1 MEKKIR
7 IWLKILIILVCSFC
21 LIWLIQ
27 KDKTDFQ
34 LKQPE
39 GERITAD
46 EVFILVQALLEK
58 TVDQTPGTDTGL
70 EEIRIQ
76 YEENLNQ
83 DFLYE
88 DYINILQLLLGE
100 PEKQLLYEK
109 KYKKEFFILKED
121 WYQAFDEILDLFQ
134 MKDIIRKETITVLG
148 SANRLTEK
156 TVDENQLLDIQ
167 GNAYTYRSEKLRD
180 VSFGVIRAYQMDDSL
195 LTLLEQSDETFSL
208 ENVWLMEVD
217 DEKLQFFYQGYEI
230 CYQWQ
235 DVKEKE
241 KAMREAVGDLSFQNG
256 SLRDVRLKQDRAGG
270 KLLRLGDGEIE
281 LEGKGTYP
289 IAENCRAYRLYGELV
304 EVGIDEPVIG
314 YDFTD
319 FVIDQG
325 EVCAMLIVRKENME
339 TIRVAIRNNGFGG
352 LYHEEIRAVSDVDME
367 LVYGKYEDRLSEIIP
382 AGEEVVFS
390 GRSEYLKG
398 DRAELTPLAKTGK
411 IEITSLNRNQ
421 GIPSYRGSMEIM
433 KAKEGILL
441 INELVLEEYLY
452 SVVPSEMPAG
462 YPEEALM
469 AQAVCARTYAAQY
482 LTRPGL
488 GSFGANVDDSVSY
501 QVYNNIPENAAT
513 TKAVKETAGELLL
526 YEGEPISTYYYS
538 TSCGFGA
545 DAGVW
550 KESNREEMPYLT
562 SLHISETQDGENN
575 RDEAE
580 AMTSEEVFSDYIR
593 QVKEEDYE
601 RNEAWYRWEY
611 ELNTLDTEKA
621 LKRLKDRYEA
631 DKSKVLT
638 YTGTDQ
644 DYENPENF
652 ESVQISGFQ
661 KINDISVLKRRQ
673 GGVIDELLLETNQGI
688 FKVISEYNVRYILN
702 QGGAVTRQDGTQ
714 TESAALLPSAYLII
728 DTVKKNENV
737 IGYTIF
743 GGGYGHGVGMSQNG
757 AKAMA
762 LQGLTC
768 EEILTFFY
776 QGCVVG
782 KSAVG

>member
-7 IWLKILIILVCSFC
+7 IWFKILIIIVCSFC

-88 DYINILQLLLGE
+88 DYINILRLLLGE

-121 WYQAFDEILDLFQ
+121 WYQAFDEILDLFR
-134 MKDIIRKETITVLG
+134 MKDIIRQETITVLG
-148 SANRLTEK
+148 GANQLTEK

-195 LTLLEQSDETFSL
+195 LTLLEQSDDTFSL
-208 ENVWLMEVD
+208 ENVWLIEVD

-235 DVKEKE
+235 DVNEKE

-289 IAENCRAYRLYGELV
+289 IAENCRAYRLYEELV
-304 EVGIDEPVIG
+304 ETGIDEPVIG

-325 EVCAMLIVRKENME
+325 KVCAMLIVRKENME

-469 AQAVCARTYAAQY
+469 AQAVCARTYATQY

-562 SLHISETQDGENN
+562 SLHIGETKGEENN
-575 RDEAE
+575 RDLAE
-580 AMTSEEVFSDYIR
+580 SMTSEEEFADYIR
-593 QVKEEDYE
+593 QVKEDDYE

-611 ELNTLDTEKA
+611 EVNTLDTEKA
-621 LKRLKDRYEA
+621 AKRLKDRYEA

-652 ESVQISGFQ
+652 EAVPISSFQ
-661 KINDISVLKRRQ
+661 KIHDISVLKRRQ

-762 LQGLTC
+762 LQGMTC

-776 QGCVVG
+776 RGCAVE